1 MENSESKSF
10 LFDICKEVKHF
21 YETPVIFLTKKDYSD
36 ILFNTMCSI
45 RTIIFQG
52 INTKSSHNEMIDCIV
67 DYHIEWLRAVNDI
80 EAYQNQVKEGEID
93 RDEVYTSAS
102 YTIDALAARLKY
114 FKRYMDKNL
123 SMLTNIE
130 HANLL
135 AELEIVEDMH
145 KDVAE
150 IVLEKLKCFKSFVDN
165 NEFKLKVMNAIDE
178 LLQWVDKIN
187 DGLSMFLTKYVNL
200 NVPHLTGDLTKT
212 LQQIVDDLQTSNSP
226 TAQKMLDDLKQ
237 RGKELNS
244 MIRCT
249 ANRNLEISKV
259 VEKINVLEDRIR
271 RLESEPTSAAVMAL
285 QNKKDFLE
293 RRLASLEN
301 LKISIKSLHEQADIP
316 LDEDVAEEELCVCED
331 FFQLRIFNHALPP
344 EERERL
350 VTELCYLW
358 DMAVF
363 GEKSHKS
370 IISILSA
377 AEMKEEFEDDLGT
390 FFIDDNNRKI
400 YKLPDDDTLYQPNE
414 HNELVPLSDDKDHV
428 FYYDDCGRYYINL
441 KTRQRV
447 YKAQGTE
454 SEYMMDTS
462 GVLLKVKEVRDGVT
476 YHFDSFGRYY
486 VNDEG
491 KHIYRDVDA
500 LSEYENDGLGN
511 LVRIRS
517 HLDLFETCPDDAHVT
532 EDFKY
537 LKQSVGQALRESIA
551 SVILNQPADPIKY
564 LSSRL
569 VKFRENMELKEKR
582 AQEKEQLDI
591 EREFKAAEERAA
603 QERAAM
609 EAALL
614 AQGGSETSYD
624 SNLLNY
630 TSQHEDNIS
639 ASSK

>member
-1 MENSESKSF
+1 MENSDSKAF

-21 YETPVIFLTKKDYSD
+21 YETPVIFLNHKDYSD
-36 ILFNTMCSI
+36 IIFNTMCNI
-45 RTIIFQG
+45 RAIVSQG
-52 INTKSSHNEMIDCIV
+52 YNTKNSHNEMIDCIV
-67 DYHIEWLRAVNDI
+67 DYHIEWLRAVGDI
-80 EAYQNQVKEGEID
+80 EAYQKHINEDEID
-93 RDEVYTSAS
+93 REEVYASVS
-102 YTIDALAARLKY
+102 YTIDALAARVKY

-123 SMLTNIE
+123 PLLTNDE
-130 HANLL
+130 NANMH
-135 AELEIVEDMH
+135 AELEIIEDMH
-145 KDVAE
+145 KDVTH
-150 IVLEKLKCFKSFVDN
+150 ILHEKLKCFRDFVDET
-165 NEFKLKVMNAIDE
+165 EFKLKVMNASDE

-187 DGLSMFLTKYVNL
+187 DGVSMALTKYVSL
-200 NVPHLTGDLTKT
+200 NIPHLTGDLTKT
-212 LQQIVDDLQTSNSP
+212 LQQIVDDLQSSQNPTS
-226 TAQKMLDDLKQ
+226 QKMLDDLKQ
-237 RGKELNS
+237 KGNELS
-244 MIRCT
+244 TMIRYT
-249 ANRNLEISKV
+249 VTRDLEISKV
-259 VEKINVLEDRIR
+259 VEKINVLEDRIT

-285 QNKKDFLE
+285 QHKKDFLE

-301 LKISIKSLHEQADIP
+301 LKTTIKSLHGSADIP
-316 LDEDVAEEELCVCED
+316 YDDVPKEELCICED

-358 DMAVF
+358 DLAVF

-377 AEMKEEFEDDLGT
+377 AEMKEKFEDDLGI
-390 FFIDDNNRKI
+390 FFVDDNNRKI
-400 YKLPDDDTLYQPNE
+400 YKLCDDETLYQPNE
-414 HNELVPLSDDKDHV
+414 NNELVPLSDDKEHI
-428 FYYDDCGRYYINL
+428 FYYDECGRYYISP

-447 YKAQGTE
+447 YKAHATA

-476 YHFDSFGRYY
+476 YHYDSFGRYY

-500 LSEYENDGLGN
+500 ISEYENDGLGN

-517 HLDLFETCPDDAHVT
+517 HLDLFEMCPDDAHVT

-537 LKQSVGQALRESIA
+537 LKQTVGPALQESIA
-551 SVILNQPADPIKY
+551 AVIMNQPADPIKY
-564 LSSRL
+564 LSTRL
-569 VKFRENMELKEKR
+569 MKFRENIELKQKR
-582 AQEKEQLDI
+582 FQDKEQLEI
-591 EREFKAAEERAA
+591 EREFRAAEERTA
-603 QERAAM
+603 ERAAM
-609 EAALL
+609 EAALF

-630 TSQHEDNIS
+630 ASLPEDKIS